1 MLPSNLTSE
10 EGGGIKML
18 PSNLTSEEGG
28 GISVFLP
35 LRESC

>member
-28 GISVFLP
+28 GIKITSP
-35 LRESC
+35 